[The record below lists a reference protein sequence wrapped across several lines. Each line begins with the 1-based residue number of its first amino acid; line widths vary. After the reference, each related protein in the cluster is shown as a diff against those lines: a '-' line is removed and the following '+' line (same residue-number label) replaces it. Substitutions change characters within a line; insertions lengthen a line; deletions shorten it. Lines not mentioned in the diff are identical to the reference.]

1 MIKNIL
7 ITGGAGYIGSHIAEI
22 LVKDKKKIYII
33 DNLSAGYRSLIN
45 KNAKFFNL
53 DLKKTQ
59 KVKKIIIKNKID
71 SVIHLAASISIT
83 EGKKNYKIFYKNN
96 VECTHNLIKAC
107 KGSLV
112 KNFIFSSTAAVYK
125 SSKKKV
131 TEKSIIKP
139 KSVYGKTKLAAEKII
154 IKKLKK
160 NKINYAI
167 LRYFNVVGASSSLKV
182 GPLKKNDT
190 LFKNISIAM
199 FKKNTDIKIYGN
211 NFNTKDGT
219 CIRDYIHVSDL
230 SYIHIKI
237 LKKIEKIKKSI
248 ILNCGYGKGISVK
261 EVINGFIK
269 IAKKQVNIIIL
280 KKRPADI
287 VSSIS
292 DNKNLKNFIK
302 WKPQYNNLSLIIK
315 SCLKWEKTR
324 NTSTFAK
331 IHK

>member
-33 DNLSAGYRSLIN
+33 DNLSTGFRNLIN

-71 SVIHLAASISIT
+71 SVIHLAASTSVT
-83 EGKKNYKIFYKNN
+83 AGKKNYNLFYKNN
-96 VECTHNLIKAC
+96 VECTNNLIKAC
-107 KGSLV
+107 KGSFV
-112 KNFIFSSTAAVYK
+112 KNFVFSSTAAVYK
-125 SSKKKV
+125 SSKNKV

-139 KSVYGKTKLAAEKII
+139 KSSYGKTKFKAEKII
-154 IKKLKK
+154 IKNLKK
-160 NKINYAI
+160 LKINYAI

-199 FKKNTDIKIYGN
+199 LNKNIDIKIYGN

-230 SYIHIKI
+230 SNIHIKI

-261 EVINGFIK
+261 QVVDEFIK
-269 IAKKQVNIIIL
+269 ITKKKVNVIIL

-287 VSSIS
+287 VSSIANS
-292 DNKNLKNFIK
+292 NNLKKFIQ
-302 WKPQYNNLSLIIK
+302 WKPQYNNLSVIIK
-315 SCLKWEKTR
+315 SCLKWEK
-324 NTSTFAK
+324 K
-331 IHK
+331 QY